1 QKRKAITYRFKIG
14 YNNLNQAFYMSHKKP
29 KILFIGPTPPPY
41 SGPELSMQQF
51 LESEVLNQAFDISFL
66 KTNFRTDNTKKGKL
80 DVSMLTNFFFFF
92 SKLLK
97 LLITKRP
104 NLVYYPIT
112 PTQIGWIG
120 RDVWTILLSKIFGAK
135 VIIHLRGSHFKLN
148 FQQFNPIIKRLVG
161 FSLKKVDSAVVQA
174 KYLDDQ
180 FSPYIDASKVS
191 VLYQA
196 MDIDQYSNNYKV
208 EIEKGKV
215 LVMGH
220 MTKAKGYTDILKI
233 IPDLCEEFPYLKFY
247 FAGNIRRG
255 ERGVFYNQYTGEK
268 IEYED
273 PFEVESQILNS
284 AYKNNYANLGIIS
297 GDDKM
302 KHLQSTDIFLTA
314 SYSEG
319 FSRSLLEAMAIGKP
333 VVFTPVGAHREVFE
347 NGVHGF
353 SFIPGDLV
361 GLKKA
366 LQSALKDL
374 DKRLTIGRTNRDY
387 VVSEF
392 SIQKISYDF
401 KTIISNTLTS

>member
-1 QKRKAITYRFKIG
+1 MT
-14 YNNLNQAFYMSHKKP
+14 LTSKKT

-51 LESEVLNQAFDISFL
+51 LESETLNEAFDIKFL
-66 KTNFRTDNTKKGKL
+66 KTNFRSDNTKKGKL
-80 DVSMLTNFFFFF
+80 DISMLTNFFIFF

-97 LLITKRP
+97 LLIGNKIHC
-104 NLVYYPIT
+104 VYYPIT

-120 RDVWTILLSKIFGAK
+120 RDVWTILLSKFFGAK

-148 FQQFNPIIKRLVG
+148 FQQFNGLVKKLIG
-161 FSLKKVDSAVVQA
+161 FSLRKVDCAIVQA
-174 KYLDDQ
+174 KYLKDQ
-180 FSPYIDASKVS
+180 FAPYIDTSKVS

-196 MDIDQYSNNYKV
+196 MDVNQYSDQFDV
-208 EIEKGKV
+208 EVEQGKI

-233 IPDLCEEFPYLKFY
+233 IPDLCREFPYIKFY

-268 IEYED
+268 IDYED
-273 PFEVESQILNS
+273 PFEAENKILNS
-284 AYKNNYANLGIIS
+284 AYKDNYKNLGIIS

-333 VVFTPVGAHREVFE
+333 AVFTPVGAHREVYE

-353 SFIPGDLV
+353 SFIPGELENLKDA
-361 GLKKA
+361 LKK
-366 LQSALKDL
+366 LLSNPN
-374 DKRLTIGRTNRDY
+374 KRLEIGAENRRN
-387 VVSEF
+387 VVSNF
-392 SIQKISYDF
+392 SIEKIAHDF
-401 KTIISNTLTS
+401 KTIILKTLDS

>member
-1 QKRKAITYRFKIG
+1 
-14 YNNLNQAFYMSHKKP
+14 MSDKKP

-51 LESEVLNQAFDISFL
+51 LESKLLNETFKITFL

-80 DVSMLTNFFFFF
+80 DLSMITNFFVYF

-97 LLITKRP
+97 HLIFKRP
-104 NLVYYPIT
+104 NGVYYPIT

-120 RDVWTILLSKIFGAK
+120 RDTWTILLSKVFGVK

-148 FQQFNPIIKRLVG
+148 FQQFNDLVKKMVG
-161 FSLKKVDSAVVQA
+161 FSLRRVDCAIVQA
-174 KYLDDQ
+174 KYLSDQ
-180 FSPYIDASKVS
+180 FQPYIKHHKIA

-196 MDIDQYSNNYKV
+196 MDIAEYTDNHDIV
-208 EIEKGKV
+208 EENGKI

-220 MTKAKGYTDILKI
+220 MTKAKGFTDILKI
-233 IPDLCEEFPYLKFY
+233 IPDICLEFPKAKFY

-273 PFEVESQILNS
+273 PYQAEAKILNS
-284 AYKNNYANLGIIS
+284 RFKDNYVNLGIIS
-297 GDDKM
+297 GKDKM
-302 KHLQSTDIFLTA
+302 KHLQTAEVFLTA

-333 VVFTPVGAHREVFE
+333 AVFTPVGAHREVFQ
-347 NGVHGF
+347 NKVHGYT
-353 SFIPGDLV
+353 FIPGDLAQM
-361 GLKKA
+361 KKA
-366 LQSALKDL
+366 LRKILSDENNRKA
-374 DKRLTIGRTNRDY
+374 IGRNNRSN
-387 VVSEF
+387 VVENF
-392 SIQKISYDF
+392 SIETIASNF
-401 KTIISNTLTS
+401 KGIITKTLAS

>member
-1 QKRKAITYRFKIG
+1 M
-14 YNNLNQAFYMSHKKP
+14 NSKKT

-51 LESEVLNQAFDISFL
+51 LESKLLNDAFEIKFL

-80 DVSMLTNFFFFF
+80 DFSMVTNFFVFF
-92 SKLLK
+92 SKLLR
-97 LLITKRP
+97 LLIAHRP
-104 NLVYYPIT
+104 KCVYYPIT

-120 RDVWTILLSKIFGAK
+120 RDVWTILFSKIFGAK

-148 FQQFNPIIKRLVG
+148 FQQFNTIIKMLVG
-161 FSLKKVDSAVVQA
+161 FSLKRVDCAIVQA
-174 KYLDDQ
+174 SYLKDQ
-180 FSPYIDASKVS
+180 FEPYIDDSKMA

-196 MDIDQYSNNYKV
+196 MDIEQYSNDSEI
-208 EIEKGKV
+208 EIEKGKI

-233 IPDLCEEFPYLKFY
+233 IPDLCQEFPYLKFH
-247 FAGNIRRG
+247 FAGNIRKG

-273 PFEVESQILNS
+273 PIEAEEKVLNS
-284 AYKNNYANLGIIS
+284 EFKDNYRNLGIIS

-353 SFIPGDLV
+353 SFIPGELEQM
-361 GLKKA
+361 KI
-366 LQSALKDL
+366 ALK
-374 DKRLTIGRTNRDY
+374 RLLNNENRHSTIGLTNRNH
-387 VVSEF
+387 VVSSF
-392 SIQKISYDF
+392 SIETIADNF
-401 KTIISNTLTS
+401 KTIISNTLAP

>member
-1 QKRKAITYRFKIG
+1 M
-14 YNNLNQAFYMSHKKP
+14 NNKKP

-51 LESEVLNQAFDISFL
+51 LESEILNAEFDIQYL

-80 DVSMLTNFFFFF
+80 DFSMLSNFFIFF
-92 SKLLK
+92 SKLLR

-104 NLVYYPIT
+104 KLVYYPIT

-120 RDVWTILLSKIFGAK
+120 RDVWTILLSKLFGAK

-148 FQQFNPIIKRLVG
+148 FQQFNSTIKKLIG
-161 FSLKKVDSAVVQA
+161 FSLKKVDCGIVQA
-174 KYLDDQ
+174 EYLKDQ
-180 FSPYIDASKVS
+180 CEPFIKPHKMA

-196 MDIDQYSNNYKV
+196 MDIEEYSNTHDW
-208 EIEKGKV
+208 ETEKGKI

-233 IPDLCEEFPYLKFY
+233 IPDLCKEFPHAKFY
-247 FAGNIRRG
+247 FAGNIRKG
-255 ERGVFYNQYTGEK
+255 ERGVFYNQFTGEK
-268 IEYED
+268 ITYED
-273 PFEVESQILNS
+273 PFEAEEKILNS
-284 AYKNNYANLGIIS
+284 VYKKNYVNLGIIS
-297 GDDKM
+297 GEDKM
-302 KHLQSTDIFLTA
+302 KHLQTTDIFLTA

-353 SFIPGDLV
+353 SFVPG
-361 GLKKA
+361 
-366 LQSALKDL
+366 QL
-374 DKRLTIGRTNRDY
+374 DKLKIALRNLLGDDKKRKEIGLTNRLH
-387 VVSEF
+387 VVSNF
-392 SIQKISYDF
+392 SIEKISDDF
-401 KTIISNTLTS
+401 KTIITKTLAS

>member
-1 QKRKAITYRFKIG
+1 MKT
-14 YNNLNQAFYMSHKKP
+14 

-51 LESEVLNQAFDISFL
+51 LESETLNETFDIKFL
-66 KTNFRTDNTKKGKL
+66 KTNFRSDNTKKGKL
-80 DVSMLTNFFFFF
+80 DVSMLSNFFIFF

-97 LLITKRP
+97 LLITNRLKC
-104 NLVYYPIT
+104 VYYPIT
-112 PTQIGWIG
+112 PTQIGWVG
-120 RDVWTILLSKIFGAK
+120 RDVWTILLSKLFGAK

-148 FQQFNPIIKRLVG
+148 FQEFNGIIKKLVG
-161 FSLKKVDSAVVQA
+161 FSLKSVDCAIVQA
-174 KYLDDQ
+174 KYLNDQ
-180 FSPYIDASKVS
+180 FSPYIDASKVA

-196 MDIDQYSNNYKV
+196 MDVNQFSNEFDV
-208 EIEKGKV
+208 EVEKGKI

-233 IPDLCEEFPYLKFY
+233 IPDLCQEFPYIKFY

-268 IEYED
+268 IDYED
-273 PFEVESQILNS
+273 PFEAEAAIVNS
-284 AYKNNYANLGIIS
+284 AYKENYINLGIIS

-333 VVFTPVGAHREVFE
+333 AVFTPVGAHREVYE

-353 SFIPGDLV
+353 SFIPGELEN
-361 GLKKA
+361 LKEA
-366 LQSALKDL
+366 LRKLLASPDTRKE
-374 DKRLTIGRTNRDY
+374 IGAENRRN
-387 VVSEF
+387 VVSNF
-392 SIQKISYDF
+392 SIEKIAYDF
-401 KTIISNTLTS
+401 KTIISKTLDS